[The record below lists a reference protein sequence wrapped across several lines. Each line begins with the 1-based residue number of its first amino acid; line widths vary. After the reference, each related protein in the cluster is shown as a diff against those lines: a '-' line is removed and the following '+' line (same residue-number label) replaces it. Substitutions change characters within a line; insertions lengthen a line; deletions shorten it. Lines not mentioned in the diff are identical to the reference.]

1 MTTLTISTG
10 VSTTL
15 KSAQSKK
22 CRLLQ
27 KVANH
32 SLHSEPK
39 YIVKIAIAIKNA
51 DALLAS
57 ILTDD
62 QIKSAF
68 ESESRPGRGS
78 NGSNKIQIT
87 LD

>member
-1 MTTLTISTG
+1 MTTLTINTG
-10 VSTTL
+10 ISTTL

-51 DALLAS
+51 DPLLS
-57 ILTDD
+57 SVLTDD

-68 ESESRPGRGS
+68 ESGSRPGRGHG
-78 NGSNKIQIT
+78 GSNRIQIS